1 MLSTG
6 SSAVPACF
14 GPPQALKVQ
23 ARSATSHARTA
34 KPARPAGRTL
44 GARPL
49 RTDPF
54 VELADHVLLGHDH
67 ASHMRG
73 GVQSPLIE
81 FAHPGI
87 FGHDEVGEI
96 DDISHVESWISQRL
110 RGEEIFNL

>member
-14 GPPQALKVQ
+14 GPPQALKIQ
-23 ARSATSHARTA
+23 AASATR
-34 KPARPAGRTL
+34 PARPAGRTL
-44 GARPL
+44 SARQF

-54 VELADHVLLGHDH
+54 VELADNVLLGHDH

-87 FGHDEVGEI
+87 FGHDEIGEI
-96 DDISHVESWISQRL
+96 DDISHVESWVSQRL
-110 RGEEIFNL
+110 GGE